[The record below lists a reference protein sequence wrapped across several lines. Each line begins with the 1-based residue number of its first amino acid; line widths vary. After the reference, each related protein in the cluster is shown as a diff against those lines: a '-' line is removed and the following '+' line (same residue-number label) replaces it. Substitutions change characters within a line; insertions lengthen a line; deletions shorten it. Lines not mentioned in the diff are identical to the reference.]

1 MPKIWWYCMIPNVV
15 MYDGGLTPNQ
25 KLLYGI
31 ISSLCAKRWF
41 CWATNEYLWEKQN
54 VSQWTASNNI
64 KRLCECWYISVDWEG
79 QKRKIILT
87 SLVQGDN
94 NPQLDEID
102 RDDLLEE
109 WLDIEI
115 KTDETCNKTN
125 VTKKIDKPQNKEW
138 LKKYWQYVELT
149 DEEYK
154 KLIYMFGSCSWICNW
169 VEAHLKLN
177 SKTVDD
183 KIEDMNNYIINWK
196 WKPYADYYLALRNRF
211 KRDWKMPYWE
221 RGSLEDM
228 KAYLEKENSWQLYY
242 RAFTE
247 FYDKVEEI
255 RDTLWKINV
264 DRDLEF
270 FDTHK
275 WHFFLDY

>member
-1 MPKIWWYCMIPNVV
+1 MFVKKISIDEKTCNLIKSLNNDTRLM
-15 MYDGGLTPNQ
+15 MYDAIVEY
-25 KLLYGI
+25 LLEWKEYNGWWI
-31 ISSLCAKRWF
+31 EEIIFNTIKEQVNKDKKISSIRSSVSKWHK
-41 CWATNEYLWEKQN
+41 WWNQYTTWKVKQTEPTKKED
-54 VSQWTASNNI
+54 V
-64 KRLCECWYISVDWEG
+64 K
-79 QKRKIILT
+79 T
-87 SLVQGDN
+87 SHIVQDN
-94 NPQLDEID
+94 NSV
-102 RDDLLEE
+102 
-109 WLDIEI
+109 
-115 KTDETCNKTN
+115 K
-125 VTKKIDKPQNKEW
+125 KEW

-154 KLIYMFGSCSWICNW
+154 KLVYQFGSCSWICSW

-183 KIEDMNNYIINWK
+183 KIESMNNYIINWK
-196 WKPYADYYLALRNRF
+196 WKPYPDYYMELRSRF
-211 KRDWKMPYWE
+211 KREWKTPYWE

-242 RAFTE
+242 RTFTE

-264 DRDLEF
+264 DRDLDF

-275 WHFFLDY
+275 WHFFLDYN